1 MDDKNMKI
9 NNKAFHSGKYAV
21 FFVCLMAVLY
31 VISVVCIFSKPEDYY
46 SQSERRTLTGRPRL
60 FETEELWTGKYV
72 QKWENYMVDQFPLRD
87 ELRSLK
93 SHFSLNIMQKQDTHG
108 IYVKDGYLCK
118 MEYPMDEESVSRA
131 TFAFENLYHLYLKDT
146 EVTPYIA
153 IVPDKNYF
161 LADEGVL
168 SMDYEKLYSQVYE
181 ETPHLEPIDI
191 TSHLQLTDYYRT
203 DTHWK
208 QEEIIDVAAVLA
220 EEMNVPFED
229 DFTVDKTDVP
239 FYGVYYGQAG
249 LDLVPDD
256 IFYCTGDFLT
266 NCRVYDYENDKAIQ
280 MYDKKALTGRDPY
293 EMFFGG
299 NISLASIENPDA
311 LSDKELV
318 VFGDSFSRSLLPLL
332 AGSYSRITLVD
343 IRYLWTGQVGNYI
356 EFTNQDVLFLY
367 STSVMNNSI
376 TFKIDKTWSLTG
388 K

>member
-229 DFTVDKTDVP
+229 DFTVNKADVP

-256 IFYCTGDFLT
+256 ISYCTGDFLT
-266 NCRVYDYENDKAIQ
+266 NCRVYDYENDKVIQ
-280 MYDKKALTGRDPY
+280 LYDKKALTGRDPY

>member
-1 MDDKNMKI
+1 MDDENMKI

-60 FETEELWTGKYV
+60 FETKELWTGKYV

-146 EVTPYIA
+146 EVKPYIA

-181 ETPHLEPIDI
+181 ETPHLGPIDI

-208 QEEIIDVAAVLA
+208 QEEIIDVVDVLA

-229 DFTVDKTDVP
+229 DFTVNKTDVP

-249 LDLVPDD
+249 LDLPPDN
-256 IFYCTGDFLT
+256 ISYCTGDFLT
-266 NCRVYDYENDKAIQ
+266 NCRVYDYENDKVIQ

-299 NISLASIENPDA
+299 NISLASVENPDA